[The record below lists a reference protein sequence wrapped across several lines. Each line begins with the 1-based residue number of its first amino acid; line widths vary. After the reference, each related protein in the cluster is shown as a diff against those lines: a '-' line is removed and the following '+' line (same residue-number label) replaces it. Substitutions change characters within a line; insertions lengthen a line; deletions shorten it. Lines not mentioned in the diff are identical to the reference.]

1 MAFAEHTLILFLV
14 TLWLSE
20 NDIYIETL
28 KENLISLNKNEINQE
43 RRRRRR
49 SPSEQERSASS
60 GGAVLFF
67 DLADLPVNTDQAALN
82 FLGISPA
89 QKTIVVSSA
98 RLRLR
103 LLGKGRVV
111 VGQRTDGGVIVLD
124 SGIVRS
130 DGHLEL
136 EVGHAVQ
143 GWLLDP
149 SSNLGLEVE
158 GEVLV
163 GEAKLIVNSQEVS
176 GNWQPR
182 MKRSTPVPCTSRCCP
197 RPMPVRLQELEGF
210 SFIYQPE
217 QFDAVHCKGRCPPR
231 YHPLNDHSLLQVISC
246 IQFPKDLL
254 FSLHLYDGKILV
266 ADAPPI
272 LAGGRFPDQEALLLS
287 SRLSTS

>member
-1 MAFAEHTLILFLV
+1 MPDADLI
-14 TLWLSE
+14 WSP
-20 NDIYIETL
+20 NKD
-28 KENLISLNKNEINQE
+28 LISTHQE

-49 SPSEQERSASS
+49 SPSEKERSASN

-67 DLADLPVNTDQAALN
+67 DLADLTNSGLD
-82 FLGISPA
+82 FLGGEN
-89 QKTIVVSSA
+89 TIIVSSA

-111 VGQRTDGGVIVLD
+111 VGQRTDGGVITLD
-124 SGIVRS
+124 SGIVRP

-143 GWLLDP
+143 GWLLEP

-163 GEAKLIVNSQEVS
+163 GEAKLIVNSQEVI
-176 GNWQPR
+176 GKWQAR
-182 MKRSTPVPCTSRCCP
+182 VKRSSNPIPCTSRCCP
-197 RPMPVRLQELEGF
+197 RPMPVRLQQLEGF

-231 YHPLNDHSLLQVISC
+231 YNPLNDHSLLQVV
-246 IQFPKDLL
+246 
-254 FSLHLYDGKILV
+254 LYSHCFGL
-266 ADAPPI
+266 
-272 LAGGRFPDQEALLLS
+272 
-287 SRLSTS
+287 

>member
-1 MAFAEHTLILFLV
+1 M
-14 TLWLSE
+14 
-20 NDIYIETL
+20 
-28 KENLISLNKNEINQE
+28 QE

-49 SPSEQERSASS
+49 SPSEKERSASS

-67 DLADLPVNTDQAALN
+67 DLADLGVDSGLD
-82 FLGISPA
+82 FLGPSDEGGNTVI
-89 QKTIVVSSA
+89 VSSA

-103 LLGKGRVV
+103 LLGQGRVV
-111 VGQRTDGGVIVLD
+111 VGQRTDGGVITLD
-124 SGIVRS
+124 SGLVPP

-143 GWLLDP
+143 GWLLES

-176 GNWQPR
+176 GRWQPR
-182 MKRSTPVPCTSRCCP
+182 VKRSTPVPCTSRCCP
-197 RPMPVRLQELEGF
+197 RPMPVRLQQLEGF

-246 IQFPKDLL
+246 LN
-254 FSLHLYDGKILV
+254 
-266 ADAPPI
+266 
-272 LAGGRFPDQEALLLS
+272 
-287 SRLSTS
+287 

>member
-1 MAFAEHTLILFLV
+1 MT
-14 TLWLSE
+14 SP
-20 NDIYIETL
+20 
-28 KENLISLNKNEINQE
+28 NKNEINQE

-103 LLGKGRVV
+103 LLGKGRVA

-124 SGIVRS
+124 SGIVGS

-231 YHPLNDHSLLQVISC
+231 YHPLNDHSLLQVSSVSKRP
-246 IQFPKDLL
+246 FV
-254 FSLHLYDGKILV
+254 LV
-266 ADAPPI
+266 AP
-272 LAGGRFPDQEALLLS
+272 L
-287 SRLSTS
+287 